1 MEIAAGQSKSQCL
14 KLMDRVQQT
23 KEDVVITNYGVPVAR
38 LVPIDLEPSK
48 PIVGWMKNSVKTT
61 GDIVA
66 PLDETW
72 EADG

>member
-48 PIVGWMKNSVKTT
+48 PIVSRMKNSVKTT